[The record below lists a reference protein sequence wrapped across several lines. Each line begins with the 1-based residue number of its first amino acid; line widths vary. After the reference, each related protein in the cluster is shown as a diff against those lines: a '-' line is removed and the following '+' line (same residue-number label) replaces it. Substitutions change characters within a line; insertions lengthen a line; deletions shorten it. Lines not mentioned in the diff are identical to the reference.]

1 MNVLFKWLVYLRF
14 KSLEKLLNMKN
25 EAHARIKIN
34 QLLEEAGWRFFDSD
48 EGKATILLENHV
60 KITQSAID
68 EWGYDYEKT
77 KNGSLDFLLIDSRQ
91 KPICVLEA
99 KKESIHP
106 LAAKEQARKYAK
118 TVEARFVILSN
129 GIVHY
134 LWDTHKGNPKPIYK
148 FPSPAELGAIKAW
161 NPDREVLA
169 HEPVG
174 IDYIVA
180 VQMPDYAAR
189 PDWRGSVAAST
200 DFIWTNGLRFL
211 RHYQLSAIQHLQKAV
226 AAGKDRF
233 LFEMA
238 TGTGKTLTS
247 AAVIRLFLRTEN
259 ARRVLFLVDRLELED
274 QAWKAFVDYL
284 KPDYSTFIYKE
295 HKNDWQKAD
304 IVVTTIQSLMASDK
318 YRYEFNPTDFDLLI
332 SDESHRSISG
342 NARAVFEYF
351 SGYKL
356 GLTATPKDY
365 LKGVDPDKVKADD
378 PREIE
383 RRMLRDTYATFGC
396 EGGDPTFRYSLLDG
410 VQDGYLINPR
420 VLDARTEI
428 TTQLLSDEGYAVVV
442 PTEEGEETETFV
454 SRDFEKKFFS
464 DKTNRV
470 FCRTFLENALRDPI
484 TQEIGKS
491 IVFAVSQNHARKLT
505 ELLNEYAE
513 QLFPGKY
520 ASDFAVQVTSQVGE
534 AQQMTINFS
543 NNNLNGKT
551 PWLDG
556 YKSGKTRVCVTVGMM
571 TTGYDCPDLLNIC
584 MMRPIFSPAD
594 FVQIKGRGT
603 RRHTFAYTYKNE
615 LGEVETIQE
624 EKEVFKL
631 FDFFANCEYF
641 EERFDY
647 DEKLHL
653 PKPPK
658 GDGTGG
664 GGGVTIDKYT
674 SHRLDPLASMKEE
687 QIGYEGMKIDR
698 MLFKKFEDRI
708 IMDDLIKKHVV
719 LGNWEHVISHI
730 QSEIFD
736 KPEEYFSLEKLRK
749 AAKIDRK
756 VSIREMVEKIFGI
769 IPRFKSKDELLDDEF
784 DKFISIYPPKE
795 DVNLRALKYFFKAYI
810 VDQDIRKI
818 IITKD
823 FHALHTHPTLTIT
836 QFKEVAPT
844 YREVIP
850 VYIKDYINLDRF
862 AA

>member
-1 MNVLFKWLVYLRF
+1 
-14 KSLEKLLNMKN
+14 MKN

-34 QLLEEAGWRFFDSD
+34 QLLEEAGWRFFDD
-48 EGKATILLENHV
+48 EKGKANILLENHV
-60 KITQSAID
+60 KITQKEID
-68 EWGYDYEKT
+68 AWGNDYEKT
-77 KNGSLDFLLIDSRQ
+77 KNGSLDFLLVDSNN

-99 KKESIHP
+99 KKESLHP
-106 LAAKEQARKYAK
+106 LVAKEQARKYAK
-118 TVEARFVILSN
+118 TVGAQYVILSN

-134 LWDTHKGNPKPIYK
+134 FWDVTKGNPKPIYK
-148 FPSPAELGAIKAW
+148 FPSPSEIGAIKEW
-161 NPDREVLA
+161 NPDRNSLA
-169 HEPVG
+169 SEKVA
-174 IDYIVA
+174 IDYIA
-180 VQMPDYAAR
+180 SIQMPDYAER
-189 PDWRGSVAAST
+189 PEWKGSIEASK

-211 RHYQLSAIQHLQKAV
+211 RHYQLSAIEHLQKAV

-247 AAVIRLFLRTEN
+247 AAVIRLFLRTQN

-274 QAWKAFVDYL
+274 QSWKAFTQYL

-295 HKNDWQKAD
+295 HRNDWRKAD
-304 IVVTTIQSLMASDK
+304 IVVTTIQSLMFNDK
-318 YRYEFNPTDFDLLI
+318 YRYDFSPTDFDLII

-351 SGYKL
+351 QGYKL
-356 GLTATPKDY
+356 GLTATPRDY
-365 LKGVDPDKVKADD
+365 LKGVDPEKVKEND

-383 RRMLRDTYATFGC
+383 RRMLRDTYSTFGC

-410 VQDGYLINPR
+410 VKDGYLINPK

-442 PTEEGEETETFV
+442 PSEEGEETETFV

-464 DKTNRV
+464 EKTNSV
-470 FCRTFLENALRDPI
+470 FCQTFLENALRDPI
-484 TQEIGKS
+484 TNEIGKT
-491 IVFAVSQNHARKLT
+491 IIFAVSQNHARKLT
-505 ELLNEYAE
+505 EMLNEFAE
-513 QLFPGKY
+513 QLFPNKY
-520 ASDFAVQVTSQVGE
+520 NSDFAVQVTSQVGD

-543 NNNLNGKT
+543 NQKLNGRT
-551 PWLDG
+551 TWLEG
-556 YKSGKTRVCVTVGMM
+556 YRSDKSRVCVTVGMM

-603 RRHTFAYTYKNE
+603 RKNTFEYTFKNE
-615 LGEVETIQE
+615 LNEDETQRH
-624 EKEVFKL
+624 EKEIFKL

-641 EERFDY
+641 EEKFDY
-647 DEKLHL
+647 DEKLKL
-653 PKPPK
+653 PKPKK
-658 GDGTGG
+658 GGGEDG
-664 GGGVTIDKYT
+664 GGGVDLDKYT
-674 SHRLDPLASMKEE
+674 TFQPDPLLTLKEQ

-708 IMDDLIKKHVV
+708 KMDDIIKKNVE

-730 QSEIFD
+730 QQEIFD
-736 KPEEYFSLEKLRK
+736 KPEEYFNLEKLRR

-756 VSIREMVEKIFGI
+756 VSIREVVEKIFGI
-769 IPRFKSKDELLDDEF
+769 IPKFKSKDELLEEEF
-784 DKFISIYPPKE
+784 DKFISIYPPEE

-818 IITKD
+818 IETKD
-823 FHALHTHPTLTIT
+823 FQELQTHPTLTIS
-836 QFKEVAPT
+836 QFKEVAAK

-850 VYIKDYINLDRF
+850 MYIKDYVNLEKF

>member
-1 MNVLFKWLVYLRF
+1 
-14 KSLEKLLNMKN
+14 MKN

-34 QLLEEAGWRFFDSD
+34 QLLEEAGWRFFDNE
-48 EGKATILLENHV
+48 EGKANILLENHV
-60 KITQSAID
+60 KISQKEID
-68 EWGYDYEKT
+68 AWGHDYEKT
-77 KNGSLDFLLIDSRQ
+77 KNGSLDFLLVDSNN

-99 KKESIHP
+99 KKESLHP
-106 LAAKEQARKYAK
+106 LVAKEQARKYAK
-118 TVEARFVILSN
+118 TVGAQYVILSN

-134 LWDTHKGNPKPIYK
+134 FWDVTKGNPKPIYK
-148 FPSPAELGAIKAW
+148 FPSPSEIGAIKEW
-161 NPDREVLA
+161 NPDRNALA
-169 HEPVG
+169 SEKVAN
-174 IDYIVA
+174 DYIA
-180 VQMPDYAAR
+180 SIQMPDYAER
-189 PDWRGSVAAST
+189 PEWQGSIEASK

-211 RHYQLSAIQHLQKAV
+211 RHYQLSAIEHLQKAA

-247 AAVIRLFLRTEN
+247 AAVIRLFLRTQN

-274 QAWKAFVDYL
+274 QAWKAFTQYL

-295 HKNDWQKAD
+295 HRSDWHKAD
-304 IVVTTIQSLMASDK
+304 IVVTTIQSLMFNDK
-318 YRYEFNPTDFDLLI
+318 YRYDFSPTDFDLII

-351 SGYKL
+351 HGYKL
-356 GLTATPKDY
+356 GLTATPRDY
-365 LKGVDPDKVKADD
+365 LKGVDPEKVKEND

-383 RRMLRDTYATFGC
+383 RRMLRDTYSTFGC

-410 VQDGYLINPR
+410 VKDGYLINPK

-464 DKTNRV
+464 EKTNSV
-470 FCRTFLENALRDPI
+470 FCQTFLENALRDPI
-484 TQEIGKS
+484 TNEIGKT
-491 IVFAVSQNHARKLT
+491 IIFAVSQNHARKLT
-505 ELLNEYAE
+505 EMLNEFAE
-513 QLFPGKY
+513 QLFPNKY
-520 ASDFAVQVTSQVGE
+520 NSDFAVQVTSQVGD
-534 AQQMTINFS
+534 AQQMTINFT
-543 NNNLNGKT
+543 NNNLSGKT
-551 PWLDG
+551 TWLEG
-556 YKSGKTRVCVTVGMM
+556 YKSCKTRICVTVGMM

-603 RRHTFAYTYKNE
+603 RKNTFEYTFKNE
-615 LGEVETIQE
+615 LNEEETQRH
-624 EKEVFKL
+624 EKEIFKL

-641 EERFDY
+641 EEKFDY
-647 DEKLHL
+647 DEKLKL
-653 PKPPK
+653 PKPKK
-658 GDGTGG
+658 GSGEGG
-664 GGGVTIDKYT
+664 GGGVDLDKYT
-674 SHRLDPLASMKEE
+674 TFQPDPLLTLNEQ

-708 IMDDLIKKHVV
+708 KMDDIIKKNVE

-730 QSEIFD
+730 QQEIFD
-736 KPEEYFSLEKLRK
+736 KPEEYFNLEKLRK

-756 VSIREMVEKIFGI
+756 VSIREVVEKVFGI
-769 IPRFKSKDELLDDEF
+769 IPKFKSKDELLEEEF
-784 DKFISIYPPKE
+784 DKFISIYPPEE

-818 IITKD
+818 ISSKD
-823 FHALHTHPTLTIT
+823 FHALQTHPTLTIS
-836 QFKEVAPT
+836 QFKEVAAK

-850 VYIKDYINLDRF
+850 VYIKDYVNLERF